1 MGKLNEKIIAAG
13 FGGQGVLLLGKL
25 LAYTG
30 MHTDRNV
37 SWIPSYGPEMRG
49 GTANCNVVISE
60 EPVGSPIVTEP
71 NVLIA
76 LNRPSLEK
84 FEQIL
89 QSGGLLIY
97 NRSIIDVEPRWN
109 KGRIIPLDASGIA
122 NEIGNAKLTNMVAA
136 GAYVK
141 ASGVFTIE
149 QLIEA
154 LPMVISKRFHNLI
167 PMNISAIE
175 KGAAAVQNV

>member
-1 MGKLNEKIIAAG
+1 MGKLNEKIIVAG

-25 LAYTG
+25 LSYTA
-30 MHTDRNV
+30 MYSDKNV

-49 GTANCNVVISE
+49 GTANCNVVISD

-89 QSGGLLIY
+89 EEGSLLIY
-97 NRSIIDVEPRWN
+97 NSSIIEVEPKWN
-109 KGRIIPLDASGIA
+109 NGKVISLAASDIA
-122 NEIGNAKLTNMVAA
+122 NELGNPRLTNMVAA

-141 ASGVFTIE
+141 ASGVFTIQE
-149 QLIEA
+149 LIDA
-154 LPMVISKRFHNLI
+154 VPHVISKRFHNLI
-167 PMNISAIE
+167 PLNIEAIE
-175 KGAAAVQNV
+175 KGAAAVS

>member
-1 MGKLNEKIIAAG
+1 MGKLNEKIIVAG

-25 LAYTG
+25 LAYTA
-30 MHTDRNV
+30 MHADKNV

-49 GTANCNVVISE
+49 GTANCNVVISDD
-60 EPVGSPIVTEP
+60 PVGSPIVTEP

-89 QSGGLLIY
+89 EKGSLLIY
-97 NRSIIDVEPRWN
+97 NRSIIEVDPKWN
-109 KGRIIPLDASGIA
+109 DGKVLPLDASDIA
-122 NEIGNAKLTNMVAA
+122 NELGNAKLTNMVAI

-141 ASGVFTIE
+141 ASGVFTIK
-149 QLIEA
+149 QLTDA
-154 LPMVISKRFHNLI
+154 VPLVISKRFHHLI
-167 PMNISAIE
+167 PLNIEAIE
-175 KGAAAVQNV
+175 RGAAAVS